1 MRHLPLYY
9 RFLALALLLF
19 VSSCKAVPFPNSFP
33 PLNGTKANP
42 SIVADMP
49 GCSCQGRWCRDE
61 ERTHWSYTDQELDH
75 VAVCPFLKGSAYGF
89 FEDVVGQSEL
99 ICDELQASYDFR
111 RTNGDLANTGFPMH
125 WNNSYYNVG
134 QQLIRV
140 ESGTCDTVY
149 QRQQQCGIDSESYY
163 STAAWYAPHPTSCD
177 VRDYQL
183 PTTNQTLKI
192 ATACLSSFATV
203 DSPRDDRWLLY
214 ASWSD
219 HQEEHDI
226 DFCRSRTKD
235 GDTTGSSSD
244 LPSTPSTPEPPEGWA
259 VEDPGPRNEE
269 LLQNRSSYP
278 YFPILGREDWI
289 EPIRG
294 RRYVGYDFV
303 DDRANDYCLFV
314 LSLGYEPCHGS
325 PTLRSS
331 ASDLGSSSVAP
342 LWVLVVAT
350 SLMALG

>member
-19 VSSCKAVPFPNSFP
+19 FSGCNAVPLFPNSFP

-42 SIVADMP
+42 SIVADVP

-61 ERTHWSYTDQELDH
+61 ERTHFSYTDEELDH

-99 ICDELQASYDFR
+99 ICDELQASDDFR
-111 RTNGDLANTGFPMH
+111 QMNGDLANPVDSEK
-125 WNNSYYNVG
+125 SYYMAG

-140 ESGTCDTVY
+140 ESGTCETVY
-149 QRQQQCGIDSESYY
+149 ARQQQCGIDPESYY
-163 STAAWYAPHPTSCD
+163 STARWYGPHPRRCN
-177 VRDYQL
+177 VWDYEL
-183 PTTNQTLKI
+183 PTTNKTLKI
-192 ATACLSSFATV
+192 APVCLSSFAKV
-203 DSPRDDRWLLY
+203 DSPEDDRWLLY

-219 HQEEHDI
+219 NEEENDV
-226 DFCRSRTKD
+226 DFCRRTKNAE
-235 GDTTGSSSD
+235 TMYISE
-244 LPSTPSTPEPPEGWA
+244 PSTPEPPEGSA
-259 VEDPGPRNEE
+259 FEHPSTRNEK

-289 EPIRG
+289 EPIQG

-325 PTLRSS
+325 SS
-331 ASDLGSSSVAP
+331 ASDLGSLVAP
-342 LWVLVVAT
+342 LWALVVAT